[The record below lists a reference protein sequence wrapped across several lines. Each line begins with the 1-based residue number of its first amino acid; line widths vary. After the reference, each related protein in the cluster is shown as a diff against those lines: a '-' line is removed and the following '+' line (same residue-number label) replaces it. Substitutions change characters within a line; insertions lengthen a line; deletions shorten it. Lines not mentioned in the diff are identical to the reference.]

1 MKIINFGSLN
11 IDKVCSVEE
20 FVQPGETIMAT
31 GYSVNAG
38 GKGLNQSVAAARA
51 GAQVLHAGAVGSD
64 GLFLKEILADA
75 GADVSCLRVMDTES
89 GCAFIEVNSKGQNRI
104 IVSAGTNRMYTEEY
118 IKNVLEKAEAGDFVL
133 LQNEINMVGEI
144 IRLSHEKGC
153 RVVFN
158 ASPIPGK
165 PEELPLELVDI
176 FMVNELE
183 AAALAGTSTEGDFR
197 DILKALQKKYPKAAI
212 VMTLGK
218 EGIPE
223 ASQNAVLNANYMMNK
238 LKDLYTMAYD
248 EVCMH
253 EFVMSLEDLKKK
265 AGVSAMDIAKGL
277 LDNGIHPPTM
287 YFPLI
292 VHEALMVEP
301 TETESKEVL
310 DHAIEVFRKLY
321 NDALENPESL
331 LQAPVTTPVTRMD
344 EVEAARHP
352 VLKYNFEA

>member
-75 GADVSCLRVMDTES
+75 GADVSCLRTMDTES

-183 AAALAGTSTEGDFR
+183 AAALAGTSAEGDFR

-218 EGIPE
+218 DGVLYGYKEEFYSHPIFKVNAVDTTAAGDTFCGYFLAALCAGKSVEMALRE
-223 ASQNAVLNANYMMNK
+223 ASAASA
-238 LKDLYTMAYD
+238 MA
-248 EVCMH
+248 
-253 EFVMSLEDLKKK
+253 
-265 AGVSAMDIAKGL
+265 VSAKGAAPS
-277 LDNGIHPPTM
+277 IP
-287 YFPLI
+287 
-292 VHEALMVEP
+292 VHSAMEEWLRGR
-301 TETESKEVL
+301 S
-310 DHAIEVFRKLY
+310 
-321 NDALENPESL
+321 
-331 LQAPVTTPVTRMD
+331 
-344 EVEAARHP
+344 
-352 VLKYNFEA
+352 

>member
-75 GADVSCLRVMDTES
+75 GADVSCLRTMDTES

-118 IKNVLEKAEAGDFVL
+118 IQSVLEKAEAGDFVL

-144 IRLSHEKGC
+144 IRLSHEK
-153 RVVFN
+153 
-158 ASPIPGK
+158 
-165 PEELPLELVDI
+165 VDI

-218 EGIPE
+218 EGVFYGYKEEFYSHPIFKVNAVDTTAAGDTFCGYFLAALCAEKSVETALRE
-223 ASQNAVLNANYMMNK
+223 ASAA
-238 LKDLYTMAYD
+238 
-248 EVCMH
+248 
-253 EFVMSLEDLKKK
+253 
-265 AGVSAMDIAKGL
+265 SAMAVSDKGAAPS
-277 LDNGIHPPTM
+277 IP
-287 YFPLI
+287 
-292 VHEALMVEP
+292 VHSAVE
-301 TETESKEVL
+301 EWLCGRS
-310 DHAIEVFRKLY
+310 
-321 NDALENPESL
+321 
-331 LQAPVTTPVTRMD
+331 
-344 EVEAARHP
+344 
-352 VLKYNFEA
+352 

>member
-183 AAALAGTSTEGDFR
+183 AAALAGTSAEGDFR

-218 EGIPE
+218 EGVLYGYKEEFYSHPIFKVNAVDTTAAGDTFCGYFLAALCAGKSVEMALRE
-223 ASQNAVLNANYMMNK
+223 ASAASA
-238 LKDLYTMAYD
+238 MA
-248 EVCMH
+248 
-253 EFVMSLEDLKKK
+253 
-265 AGVSAMDIAKGL
+265 VSAKGAAPS
-277 LDNGIHPPTM
+277 IP
-287 YFPLI
+287 
-292 VHEALMVEP
+292 VHSAMEEWLRGR
-301 TETESKEVL
+301 S
-310 DHAIEVFRKLY
+310 
-321 NDALENPESL
+321 
-331 LQAPVTTPVTRMD
+331 
-344 EVEAARHP
+344 
-352 VLKYNFEA
+352 

>member
-75 GADVSCLRVMDTES
+75 GADVSCLRTMDTES

-118 IKNVLEKAEAGDFVL
+118 IQSVLEKAEAGDFVL

-158 ASPIPGK
+158 ASPIQK
-165 PEELPLELVDI
+165 NPEELPLELVDI

-183 AAALAGTSTEGDFR
+183 AAALAGTSAEGDFR

-218 EGIPE
+218 EGVLYGYKEEFYSHPIFKVNAVDTTAAGDTFCGYFLAALCAEKSVEMALRE
-223 ASQNAVLNANYMMNK
+223 ASAASA
-238 LKDLYTMAYD
+238 MA
-248 EVCMH
+248 
-253 EFVMSLEDLKKK
+253 
-265 AGVSAMDIAKGL
+265 VSAKGAAPS
-277 LDNGIHPPTM
+277 IP
-287 YFPLI
+287 
-292 VHEALMVEP
+292 VHSAMEEWLRGR
-301 TETESKEVL
+301 S
-310 DHAIEVFRKLY
+310 
-321 NDALENPESL
+321 
-331 LQAPVTTPVTRMD
+331 
-344 EVEAARHP
+344 
-352 VLKYNFEA
+352 

>member
-183 AAALAGTSTEGDFR
+183 AAALAGTSAEGDFR

-218 EGIPE
+218 DGVLYGYKEEFYSHPIFKV
-223 ASQNAVLNANYMMNK
+223 NAVDTTAAGDTFCGYFLAALCAGK
-238 LKDLYTMAYD
+238 SVEMALR
-248 EVCMH
+248 E
-253 EFVMSLEDLKKK
+253 
-265 AGVSAMDIAKGL
+265 VSAASAMAVSAKGAAPS
-277 LDNGIHPPTM
+277 IP
-287 YFPLI
+287 
-292 VHEALMVEP
+292 VHSAMEEWLRGR
-301 TETESKEVL
+301 S
-310 DHAIEVFRKLY
+310 
-321 NDALENPESL
+321 
-331 LQAPVTTPVTRMD
+331 
-344 EVEAARHP
+344 
-352 VLKYNFEA
+352 

>member
-183 AAALAGTSTEGDFR
+183 AAALAGTSAEGDFR

-218 EGIPE
+218 DGVLYGYKEEFYSHPIFKVNAVDTTAAGDTFCGYFLSALCAGKSVEMALRE
-223 ASQNAVLNANYMMNK
+223 ASAASA
-238 LKDLYTMAYD
+238 MA
-248 EVCMH
+248 
-253 EFVMSLEDLKKK
+253 
-265 AGVSAMDIAKGL
+265 VSAKGAAPS
-277 LDNGIHPPTM
+277 IP
-287 YFPLI
+287 
-292 VHEALMVEP
+292 VHSAMEEWLRGR
-301 TETESKEVL
+301 S
-310 DHAIEVFRKLY
+310 
-321 NDALENPESL
+321 
-331 LQAPVTTPVTRMD
+331 
-344 EVEAARHP
+344 
-352 VLKYNFEA
+352 